1 MKAAHNLLAVAAL
14 ALGTIPACGQNALLP
29 VQQKAGQLTEQ
40 GQVMVAGHST
50 PYLIRHLPVSSF
62 PDLPAGIQELLNRR
76 GCMIPQTYEAHRPEN
91 VVHASLEHAGSSDW
105 AVLCSVQGTVSL
117 LVFFD
122 GGTEMKGATEP
133 KKPQPTVLAS
143 APETQRLQAHDSS
156 GVLGFNWGI
165 DPASP
170 EQVHE
175 AQSGLKRRP
184 AQVDHDAL
192 ADSTVDRRTIYH
204 FYAKSNW
211 FVLETAD

>member
-1 MKAAHNLLAVAAL
+1 V
-14 ALGTIPACGQNALLP
+14 
-29 VQQKAGQLTEQ
+29 LTEQ
-40 GQVMVAGHST
+40 GQVFVAGRPT

-62 PDLPAGIQELLNRR
+62 PDLPVGIQELLNRR
-76 GCMIPQTYEAHRPEN
+76 GCTIPQTYEAHRPEN

-105 AVLCSVQGTVSL
+105 AVLCSAQGTVSL

-122 GGTEMKGATEP
+122 RGTGLDTR
-133 KKPQPTVLAS
+133 QPVVVSS
-143 APETQRLQAHDSS
+143 APETERLQAHDPS

-165 DPASP
+165 DPATP

-175 AQSGLKRRP
+175 AQSGLKHRP

-192 ADSTVDRRTIYH
+192 ADSTVDRRTVYH